1 MKLMPCR
8 DCGTMISQDA
18 KGCPVCAR
26 NLLAERALG
35 KLLLLAAVLLL
46 LGFVGLLIWRVTRGA
61 AH

>member
-8 DCGTMISQDA
+8 DCGTMISTEA

-35 KLLLLAAVLLL
+35 KFLLLAGLLLLA
-46 LGFVGLLIWRVTRGA
+46 FVGVLIWRVTRGA
-61 AH
+61 VH